1 VTARG
6 TLARAGLV
14 VTGAFLVARILGW
27 VRLVVIGATF
37 GPTDRDIFVAAFR
50 IPDAMFQLVAAGAL
64 SSALIPIV
72 AGLLARDEEAR
83 AWRVASTVANLM
95 LAVLLILAVIVAIA
109 APVLVPVITQGFDPA
124 GQARTVELTRI
135 MLLSPILLALGALTT
150 SLLNAKGRFAA
161 SALAPITYNVAII
174 GGALFLAPSLG
185 VTGLVVG
192 VVAGSACHL
201 GVQLLPLRGVGF
213 RYAPRIDLR
222 DPSARE
228 AILLMVPQA
237 IGLGAGQLT
246 FLVVTSLATTIGVG
260 AVSAFY
266 FAFSIFQIPVGVIGL
281 PIGVVM
287 LPSMSRDLARGDT
300 ASYVSLVR
308 RALRLILWV
317 MLPLAGLTI
326 VLSREVISFLFRSA
340 RFDERDVALTAGSL
354 VFLTLALTSESLIA
368 ILARAFYARRDTRTP
383 VVAAVLA
390 VAINVSLAI
399 LLVGR
404 LELAGISLAIAIGSW
419 AEVAVLLVL
428 LNRRIGSFRALELVR
443 SGVAAVGCAVA
454 ASLVALAVR
463 TVLGGVVGGDPS
475 RPAIFVELVVA
486 AGLAGITY
494 LGLSRALRIPELDTI
509 VRLMSDALRRPV
521 RPARP

>member
-6 TLARAGLV
+6 SLARAGLV

-37 GPTDRDIFVAAFR
+37 GPTERDIFVAAFR

-72 AGLLARDEEAR
+72 AGLLAGHEEAL

-95 LAVLLILAVIVAIA
+95 LAILLVLAVIVAVA
-109 APVLVPVITQGFDPA
+109 APLLVPVIAPGFDPV
-124 GQARTVELTRI
+124 GQGRTVELTRI
-135 MLLSPILLALGALTT
+135 MLLSPILLALGALAT

-161 SALAPITYNVAII
+161 SALAPITYNLAII

-185 VTGLVVG
+185 VTGLVLG

-213 RYAPRIDLR
+213 RYAARIDLR
-222 DPSARE
+222 DPNARA
-228 AILLMVPQA
+228 AIRLMVPQA

-266 FAFSIFQIPVGVIGL
+266 FAFSIFQIPIGVIGL

-300 ASYVSLVR
+300 ASFVSLVS

-326 VLSREVISFLFRSA
+326 VLSRELITLLFRSA
-340 RFDERDVALTAGSL
+340 RFDERDVALTAGAL
-354 VFLTLALTSESLIA
+354 VFLTLALASESLIA

-383 VVAAVLA
+383 VAAALLA
-390 VAINVSLAI
+390 VALNVSLAV
-399 LLVGR
+399 LLAGR
-404 LELAGISLAIAIGSW
+404 FQLAGISLAIAIGSW
-419 AEVAVLLVL
+419 AEVAVLVVL
-428 LNRRIGSFRALELVR
+428 LNRRVGAFRAVELAG
-443 SGVAAVGCAVA
+443 SGIAAVGCALA
-454 ASLVALAVR
+454 ASLVALVAR
-463 TVLGGVVGGDPS
+463 NAIEGMLGREPS
-475 RPAIFVELVVA
+475 KPAIFIELAVA
-486 AGLAGITY
+486 AGLAGLAY

-509 VRLMSDALRRPV
+509 VRLMSDALGRPV

>member
-6 TLARAGLV
+6 SLARAGLV
-14 VTGAFLVARILGW
+14 VTGAFLAARILGW

-72 AGLLARDEEAR
+72 SGLFAGHDEAR
-83 AWRVASTVANLM
+83 AWRIASTVANLM
-95 LAVLLILAVIVAIA
+95 LAILLVLAVVVAVA
-109 APVLVPVITQGFDPA
+109 APLLVPVITPGFDVA
-124 GQARTVELTRI
+124 GQARTVDLTRI
-135 MLLSPILLALGALTT
+135 MLLSPILLALGALAT

-161 SALAPITYNVAII
+161 SALAPMTYNLAII
-174 GGALFLAPSLG
+174 ASALFLAPIMG

-213 RYAPRIDLR
+213 RYAPRLDLR
-222 DPSARE
+222 DPDARA

-266 FAFSIFQIPVGVIGL
+266 FAFSIFQIPIGVIGL

-287 LPSMSRDLARGDT
+287 LPSLSRDLARGDM
-300 ASYVSLVR
+300 ASYVSLVS

-326 VLSREVISFLFRSA
+326 VLSREVITFLFRSA
-340 RFDERDVALTAGSL
+340 RFDERDVTLTAGAL
-354 VFLTLALTSESLIA
+354 LFLTLALTSESLIA
-368 ILARAFYARRDTRTP
+368 ILARAFYARRDTCTP
-383 VVAAVLA
+383 VAAAVLA
-390 VAINVSLAI
+390 VVLNVSLAI

-404 LELAGISLAIAIGSW
+404 FELAGISLAIAIGSW
-419 AEVAVLLVL
+419 TEVAVLLVVL
-428 LNRRIGSFRALELVR
+428 DRRVGAFRPRELAGSGIAAL
-443 SGVAAVGCAVA
+443 GCAVA
-454 ASLVALAVR
+454 ASLVALAAR
-463 TVLGGVVGGDPS
+463 TALQGMVGGDTS
-475 RPAIFVELVVA
+475 RVIILAELVVP
-486 AGLAGITY
+486 AGLAGLAY
-494 LGLSRALRIPELDTI
+494 LGLSRLLRIPELDTI
-509 VRLMSDALRRPV
+509 VRLLSDAFG
-521 RPARP
+521 RPARAARP